1 MRVNPEVETKWR
13 DAFGEI
19 HIPETSHCPSQ
30 IKTICENLLTIC
42 TRLGYAC
49 PSYNTMTQLDKVLMV
64 EYWHEYDGLLIRDF
78 FYPDDEEAL
87 QHFKEWFIKATEPEL
102 IRRSRQYLV
111 EHHAIRV
118 NQDVA
123 ERAYQAGQN
132 FSRAVKL
139 K

>member
-1 MRVNPEVETKWR
+1 MRVNPEVETKWK

-30 IKTICENLLTIC
+30 IKVICEKLLTMC

-49 PSYNTMTQLDKVLMV
+49 PEYHTMTQLDKIIMMQ
-64 EYWHEYDGLLIRDF
+64 YWREYDGFEDAIIRTIGEF
-78 FYPDDEEAL
+78 T
-87 QHFKEWFIKATEPEL
+87 EWFINKATEPEL
-102 IRRSRQYLV
+102 LRRSRQYLH
-111 EHHAIRV
+111 EHHALWIDS
-118 NQDVA
+118 NVA

-132 FSRAVKL
+132 FSRAVKG